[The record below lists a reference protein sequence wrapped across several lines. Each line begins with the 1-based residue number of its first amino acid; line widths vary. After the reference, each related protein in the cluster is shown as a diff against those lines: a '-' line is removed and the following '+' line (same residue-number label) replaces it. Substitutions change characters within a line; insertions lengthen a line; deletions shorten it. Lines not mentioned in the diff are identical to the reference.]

1 MVAPH
6 GGRLVQRVAEGAQ
19 AASLRSEAARLP
31 VVEASPRE
39 AADVVL
45 LATGAYSPLEGFMD
59 RETYRSVLHTLHLP
73 DGLPWTLPVTLSVP
87 ADQAR
92 GLGPGSRVCVRA
104 PGLLAVVEV
113 EEVYRRDLEE
123 EARAVFGTTDRAHP
137 GVARLLGESPWTV
150 AGPVWLVE
158 RPRGR
163 FADRELDP
171 VQTRELFQRAGWRT
185 VTAFQTR
192 NPIHRAHEYLHK
204 CALETTDGL
213 FLHPL
218 VGETKEDDVPAEV
231 RMRSYEVLL
240 ELYYPRDRVVLAAFP
255 AAMRYAG
262 PREAVFHALV
272 RKNYG
277 CTHILI
283 GRDHAGVGGFY
294 DPYAAH
300 RIFDR
305 FDPSRLG
312 ITPVFFG
319 EAFYCRRCDA
329 MATDRSCPHPPDVR
343 VNPSGT
349 WVRRLLRSGQL
360 PPPQVMRPEVAQV
373 LRDHFFRGSPELAEQ
388 AG

>member
-1 MVAPH
+1 MIAPH
-6 GGRLVQRVAEGAQ
+6 GGRLVQQLLPSGEVVD
-19 AASLRSEAARLP
+19 ASRWPQVPAGRK
-31 VVEASPRE
+31 E
-39 AADVVL
+39 AADAVL
-45 LATGAYSPLEGFMD
+45 LATGAYSPLVGFMD

-73 DGLPWTLPVTLSVP
+73 DGLPWTLPVTLPVP
-87 ADQAR
+87 PEQALRLGSGCRVALR
-92 GLGPGSRVCVRA
+92 GK
-104 PGLLAVVEV
+104 GLLAVVEV
-113 EEVYRRDLEE
+113 TQVYRRDLEE
-123 EARAVFGTTDRAHP
+123 EAGAVFGTTDPRHP
-137 GVARLLGESPWTV
+137 GVRRLLQESPWVV
-150 AGPVWLVE
+150 AGPTWLVE
-158 RPRGR
+158 RPRGP
-163 FADRELDP
+163 FADLELDP
-171 VQTRELFQRAGWRT
+171 ARTRELFAHAGWRT

-218 VGETKEDDVPAEV
+218 VGETKEDDVPADV
-231 RMRSYEVLL
+231 RMRAYQVLL
-240 ELYYPRDRVVLAAFP
+240 DLYYPRDRVVLAAFP

-294 DPYAAH
+294 DPYDAH

-305 FDPSRLG
+305 FDPQKLG

-319 EAFYCRRCDA
+319 EVFYCRRCDA
-329 MATDRSCPHPPDVR
+329 MATDRSCPHPAEVR

-349 WVRRLLRSGQL
+349 WVRHLLRSGQL
-360 PPPQVMRPEVAQV
+360 PPPQVMRPEVAEV
-373 LRDHFFRGSPELAEQ
+373 LRAYFSSRPAEQ

>member
-6 GGRLVQRVAEGAQ
+6 GGRLVHRVVDGKQADAWRAEAQ
-19 AASLRSEAARLP
+19 RLP
-31 VVEASPRE
+31 CVLTSAKE
-39 AADVVL
+39 AADAVL

-59 RETYRSVLHTLHLP
+59 RETYRSVLYTLRLP
-73 DGLPWTLPVTLSVP
+73 GGLPWTIPVTLQLP
-87 ADQAR
+87 ADRAR
-92 GLGPGSRVCVRA
+92 QLGRGDRLAVRGQ
-104 PGLLAVVEV
+104 GLLAVVEV
-113 EEVYRRDLEE
+113 TEVYRRDLEE
-123 EARAVFGTTDRAHP
+123 EAQWVFGTTDPAHP
-137 GVARLLGESPWTV
+137 GVARLLQESPWAV
-150 AGPVWLVE
+150 AGPVWLVD
-158 RPRGR
+158 RPRGPW
-163 FADRELDP
+163 ADRELDP
-171 VQTRELFQRAGWRT
+171 AQTRERFQRAGWRT

-204 CALETTDGL
+204 VALETTDGL

-218 VGETKEDDVPAEV
+218 VGETKKDDVPADV
-231 RMRSYEVLL
+231 RMRAYEVLVD
-240 ELYYPRDRVVLAAFP
+240 LYYPKDRVLLAVFP

-262 PREAVFHALV
+262 PREAVFHAVV

-305 FDPSRLG
+305 FDAAELG

-319 EAFYCRRCDA
+319 EAFYCRRCDG
-329 MATDRSCPHPPDVR
+329 MATERSCPHPADAR

-349 WVRRLLRSGQL
+349 WVRKLLRSGQL
-360 PPPQVMRPEVAQV
+360 PPPQVMRPEVAEV
-373 LRDHFFRGSPELAEQ
+373 LRTYFAAPPAEQ

>member
-1 MVAPH
+1 M
-6 GGRLVQRVAEGAQ
+6 QRVVEGSRAD
-19 AASLRSEAARLP
+19 SLRAEASRLP
-31 VVEASPRE
+31 AVTPSPKE

-45 LATGAYSPLEGFMD
+45 VANGAYSPLVGFMD

-73 DGLPWTLPVTLSVP
+73 DGLPWTLPVTLPVP
-87 ADQAR
+87 EELAR
-92 GLGPGSRVCVRA
+92 RLGAASRLSVRA

-113 EEVYRRDLEE
+113 TEVYRRELEE
-123 EARAVFGTTDRAHP
+123 EALAVFGTTDPTHP
-137 GVARLLGESPWTV
+137 GVARLLRESPWTV
-150 AGPVWLVE
+150 AGPLWLVE
-158 RPRGR
+158 RPRGP

-171 VQTRELFQRAGWRT
+171 VQTRAHFAQAGWRT

-192 NPIHRAHEYLHK
+192 NPVHRAHEYLHK

-218 VGETKEDDVPAEV
+218 VGETKDDDVPAGV
-231 RMRSYEVLL
+231 RMRAYEVLL
-240 ELYYPRDRVVLAAFP
+240 DLYYPKDRVLLAAFP

-305 FDPSRLG
+305 FDPARLG

-329 MATDRSCPHPPDVR
+329 MATDRSCPHPTDAR

-349 WVRRLLRSGQL
+349 WVRRLLRAGQL

-373 LRDHFFRGSPELAEQ
+373 LREYYTQPVAEQ

>member
-1 MVAPH
+1 MVQQVVS
-6 GGRLVQRVAEGAQ
+6 RAEAGD
-19 AASLRSEAARLP
+19 LDRLP
-31 VVEASPRE
+31 QVAVGRKE
-39 AADVVL
+39 AADAVL
-45 LATGAYSPLEGFMD
+45 LATGAYSPLVGFMD
-59 RETYRSVLHTLHLP
+59 REAYRSVLHTLHLP
-73 DGLPWTLPVTLSVP
+73 DGLPWTLPVTLSVSP
-87 ADQAR
+87 EQAR
-92 GLGPGSRVCVRA
+92 RLGPGARVALRGE
-104 PGLLAVVEV
+104 GLLAVVEV
-113 EEVYRRDLEE
+113 TEVYCRDLHE
-123 EARAVFGTTDRAHP
+123 EARAVFGTTDPRHP

-150 AGPVWLVE
+150 AGSTYLVE
-158 RPRGR
+158 RPRGP
-163 FADRELDP
+163 FADLELDP
-171 VQTRELFQRAGWRT
+171 ARTRELFARAGWRT

-204 CALETTDGL
+204 CALEVTDGL

-231 RMRSYEVLL
+231 RMRAYRVLL
-240 ELYYPRDRVVLAAFP
+240 DLYYPRDRVVLAAFP

-277 CTHILI
+277 CSHILI

-305 FDPSRLG
+305 FDATKLG
-312 ITPVFFG
+312 ITPLFFG

-329 MATDRSCPHPPDVR
+329 MATDRSCPHPGEAR

-349 WVRRLLRSGQL
+349 WVRQVLRAGQL
-360 PPPQVMRPEVAQV
+360 PPPTVMRPEVAEV
-373 LRDHFFRGSPELAEQ
+373 LRAYFSSRPAEQ

>member
-1 MVAPH
+1 MPAPH
-6 GGRLVQRVAEGAQ
+6 GGRLVQRLVADAQ
-19 AASLRSEAARLP
+19 LESWRLEAQQLP
-31 VVEASPRE
+31 QLSVTRKE
-39 AADVVL
+39 AADAVL

-59 RETYRSVLHTLHLP
+59 QETYRSVLHTMHLP
-73 DGLPWTLPVTLSVP
+73 DGLPWTIPITLPVPGEL
-87 ADQAR
+87 AR
-92 GLGPGSRVCVRA
+92 RLGPGQRVALRGG
-104 PGLLAVVEV
+104 GLLAVVEV
-113 EEVYRRDLEE
+113 TEVFWRDLGE
-123 EARAVFGTTDRAHP
+123 EAQLVFGTDDPDHP
-137 GVARLLGESPWTV
+137 GVVRLLSESPYV
-150 AGPVWLVE
+150 AAGPVWLVD
-158 RPRGR
+158 RPR
-163 FADRELDP
+163 APLAYLELDP
-171 VQTRELFQRAGWRT
+171 AQTRDFFARAGWRT

-204 CALETTDGL
+204 VALETTDGL

-218 VGETKEDDVPAEV
+218 VGETKDDDVPAEV
-231 RMRSYEVLL
+231 RVRAYEVLL
-240 ELYYPRDRVVLAAFP
+240 EAYYPRDRVLLAAFP

-262 PREAVFHALV
+262 PREAVFHAVV

-283 GRDHAGVGGFY
+283 GRDHAGVGGYY

-305 FDPSRLG
+305 FDPARLG

-329 MATDRSCPHPPDVR
+329 VATDRSCPHPAEAR

-349 WVRRLLRSGQL
+349 WVRQLLRSGQV
-360 PPPQVMRPEVAQV
+360 PPPQVMRPEVARV
-373 LRDHFFRGSPELAEQ
+373 LLQHLAGAQGRALEQ

>member
-6 GGRLVQRVAEGAQ
+6 GGRLVQRLVEGE
-19 AASLRSEAARLP
+19 AADAVRAEAARLP
-31 VVEASPRE
+31 AVNASPKE
-39 AADVVL
+39 AADAVL
-45 LATGAYSPLEGFMD
+45 VANGAYSPLVGFMD

-73 DGLPWTLPVTLSVP
+73 DGLPWTLPVTLP
-87 ADQAR
+87 LPEDQAR
-92 GLGPGSRVCVRA
+92 RLGPGSRLAVRA

-113 EEVYRRDLEE
+113 VEVFRRDLEE
-123 EARAVFGTTDRAHP
+123 EARCVFGTTDAAHP
-137 GVARLLGESPWTV
+137 GVARLLRESPWAA
-150 AGPVWLVE
+150 AGPLWLVD
-158 RPRGR
+158 RPRGP

-171 VQTRELFQRAGWRT
+171 AQTREYFARAGWRT

-218 VGETKEDDVPAEV
+218 VGETKDDDVPAEV
-231 RMRSYEVLL
+231 RMRAYEVLL
-240 ELYYPRDRVVLAAFP
+240 ELYYPKDRVLLAAFP

-305 FDPSRLG
+305 FDPAKLG
-312 ITPVFFG
+312 IRPVFFG
-319 EAFYCRRCDA
+319 EAFYCRRCDG
-329 MATDRSCPHPPDVR
+329 MATDRSCPHPPEAR

-360 PPPQVMRPEVAQV
+360 PPPQVMRPEVAEV
-373 LRDHFFRGSPELAEQ
+373 LRDHFLRRPVPQ